1 MSISISEFAD
11 RLEETM
17 AAMAKS
23 FSRHGTNE
31 LFKGKITLPQFLA
44 MDYLH
49 RNGESRMTDLA
60 RSMSVSTAGM
70 TGIVDRLVR
79 CGYIAR
85 GLEPKDRRVIKTKLT
100 QRGEAIVGRIKEQ
113 RRKMIVHVFG
123 KISEKDRDT
132 YLRII
137 TKVRETVA
145 VKP

>member
-17 AAMAKS
+17 SVMAKS

-60 RSMSVSTAGM
+60 RSMSVTTAGM
-70 TGIVDRLVR
+70 TGIVDRLVKY
-79 CGYIAR
+79 GYVAR

-100 QRGEAIVGRIKEQ
+100 QKGEAIVAKIRGQ
-113 RRKMIVHVFG
+113 RRKMITHAFG
-123 KISEKDRDT
+123 KISEKDRNA
-132 YLRII
+132 YLRIV
-137 TKVRETVA
+137 TKVREIVA

>member
-17 AAMAKS
+17 AAMAKG

-60 RSMSVSTAGM
+60 RSMSITTAGM

-79 CGYIAR
+79 YGYVAR
-85 GLEPKDRRVIKTKLT
+85 GLDPKDRRVIKTKLT
-100 QRGEAIVGRIKEQ
+100 QKGAAIVERIKEQ
-113 RRKMIVHVFG
+113 RRKMITHVFG
-123 KISEKDRDT
+123 KISEKDRSV
-132 YLRII
+132 YLRIVN
-137 TKVRETVA
+137 KAREIVTA
-145 VKP
+145 TS